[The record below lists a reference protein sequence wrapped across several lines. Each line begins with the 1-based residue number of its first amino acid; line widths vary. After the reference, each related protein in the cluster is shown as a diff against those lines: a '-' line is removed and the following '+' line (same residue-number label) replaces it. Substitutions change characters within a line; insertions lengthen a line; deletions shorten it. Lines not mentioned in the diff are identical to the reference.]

1 MKGQGQPQKGQQQ
14 PQQPQ
19 QKIKNEITEDQKR
32 EIKEAYESFE
42 DGGINPKELKL
53 AMKALGFDPKNEDV
67 GRILAQV
74 EKKGKKPVEFEE
86 FVDLLIEKPNKDPKV
101 EMEKAFRILTEDGK
115 DKITVKSLKKIC
127 VDLGENI
134 TEEELQ
140 EMITEADKDQDE
152 EVGLDDFVQIMKK
165 TNMF

>member
-1 MKGQGQPQKGQQQ
+1 MKRQGQPQKGQQQ

-42 DGGINPKELKL
+42 NGGINPKELKL

-67 GRILAQV
+67 SRILAQV

-86 FVDLLIEKPNKDPKV
+86 
-101 EMEKAFRILTEDGK
+101 
-115 DKITVKSLKKIC
+115 
-127 VDLGENI
+127 
-134 TEEELQ
+134 
-140 EMITEADKDQDE
+140 
-152 EVGLDDFVQIMKK
+152 
-165 TNMF
+165 

>member
-1 MKGQGQPQKGQQQ
+1 MKGQGQQQKT
-14 PQQPQ
+14 QQPQ
-19 QKIKNEITEDQKR
+19 QKIKNEITEEQKR
-32 EIKEAYESFE
+32 EIRDAYESFE
-42 DGGINPKELKL
+42 KDGINPSELKL

-67 GRILAQV
+67 SRILTQI
-74 EKKGKKPVEFEE
+74 EKKGKKSIEFEE
-86 FVDLLIEKPNKDPKV
+86 FVDLLIEKPNNDPQV

-127 VDLGENI
+127 AELGENI
-134 TEEELQ
+134 TEEEIQ

-152 EVGLDDFVQIMKK
+152 EVGLNDFVQIMKK